1 MSSFIE
7 NVGATV
13 GSRLGTKVN
22 YGDPMTIGGVEIIPV
37 SIVQFGFGGGSDSSG
52 DGGGG
57 GGGVSIPVGAYV
69 AGPNGPEF
77 RPNTVVMLAV
87 LVPILGLAGGIISK
101 VAKAL
106 RQ

>member
-37 SIVQFGFGGGSDSSG
+37 SIVQFGFGGGGDSSG
-52 DGGGG
+52 EGGGG
-57 GGGVSIPVGAYV
+57 GGGISIPVGAYV
-69 AGPNGPEF
+69 ARPDGPEF
-77 RPNTVVMLAV
+77 RPNTVVLLAV
-87 LVPILGLAGGIISK
+87 IVPMLGVAGSIITK
-101 VAKAL
+101 VVRAL
-106 RQ
+106 R